1 MTAREELAAVLAE
14 HEADVTSYDAADLW
28 GCRCGWE
35 TSDWDAL
42 HLHVADALLASPA
55 HARVIREAKAE
66 AWREGFK
73 QGGPMHDVDYD
84 NPGSHRI
91 NPYRAQT
98 EEPT

>member
-42 HLHVADALLASPA
+42 HLHLADALLASPA
-55 HARVIREAKAE
+55 LVRVIRVAKAE
-66 AWREGFK
+66 AWVEGRRDTRYVF
-73 QGGPMHDVDYD
+73 
-84 NPGSHRI
+84 
-91 NPYRAQT
+91 NPYRDQT
-98 EEPT
+98 EER

>member
-14 HEADVTSYDAADLW
+14 HRADVTSYDAADLW

-42 HLHVADALLASPA
+42 HLHLADALLAPPA
-55 HARVIREAKAE
+55 LARVIREAKAA
-66 AWREGFK
+66 AWEQGYSCGLGDCGKDPERETT
-73 QGGPMHDVDYD
+73 
-84 NPGSHRI
+84 NA
-91 NPYRAQT
+91 NPYRDQT